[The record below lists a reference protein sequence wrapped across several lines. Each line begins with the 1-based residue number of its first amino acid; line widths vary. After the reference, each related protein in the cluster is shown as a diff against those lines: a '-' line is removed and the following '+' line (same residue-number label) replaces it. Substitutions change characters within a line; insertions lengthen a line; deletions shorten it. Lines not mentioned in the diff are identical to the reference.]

1 MRSFWRALAGYR
13 LLVLACLVLA
23 GLFLALS
30 FQSAAT
36 IGMIGINYLIP
47 VGFWSALLFVAR
59 YSMVAPWWKNSMG
72 RMLVALDLAVAL
84 ALLPSVLSTEFGRPV
99 DSGFA
104 LRLVMLDL
112 LIIPATILSRV
123 WLLER
128 LHDTRARRWGRS
140 LADRFRSRGNGR

>member
-47 VGFWSALLFVAR
+47 VGFWSALLFIAR

-84 ALLPSVLSTEFGRPV
+84 ALPPSVLRRSLSGIWRLTVRPV
-99 DSGFA
+99 PG
-104 LRLVMLDL
+104 
-112 LIIPATILSRV
+112 
-123 WLLER
+123 
-128 LHDTRARRWGRS
+128 S
-140 LADRFRSRGNGR
+140 LFGVI